1 MYIYLIKR
9 GIKMFKVHEMMG
21 NFSKEVAMFETESEA
36 SEYIENR
43 WLETDDSKEYA
54 DTVYESLQEDF
65 MSYFSIEDDGREP
78 ISEDDVIEQYESRI
92 DEEDIIVC
100 GMSFQASR
108 ILKELDLIAYSCGLN
123 DYYDSISDSYYC
135 EGME

>member
-1 MYIYLIKR
+1 
-9 GIKMFKVHEMMG
+9 MFKVHEMMG